1 MPFRQDDFEKP
12 HDDEYPEPD
21 TGEGSMVACRA
32 CGAMLDAEAQR
43 CFACGHF
50 VVDGDSKSWWVFLT
64 GLVCLGLLGAIAS
77 RDRRDF
83 RETAWQARA
92 SLLHVT
98 IAILFLLALAA
109 FGVWATGTGD
119 VARVVYHWPGP
130 MLLIASACSLV
141 AALLSLVSLGIA
153 PLVWRGGRRLDS
165 WSSMQKLRFTG
176 ASLLFV
182 IFSIVL
188 LHWGA
193 LAPWLS

>member
-1 MPFRQDDFEKP
+1 M
-12 HDDEYPEPD
+12 
-21 TGEGSMVACRA
+21 
-32 CGAMLDAEAQR
+32 
-43 CFACGHF
+43 
-50 VVDGDSKSWWVFLT
+50 
-64 GLVCLGLLGAIAS
+64 
-77 RDRRDF
+77 
-83 RETAWQARA
+83 
-92 SLLHVT
+92 
-98 IAILFLLALAA
+98 
-109 FGVWATGTGD
+109 
-119 VARVVYHWPGP
+119 
-130 MLLIASACSLV
+130 